1 MLVVILYTLMT
12 GLGPSVIRA
21 ALMLLFVLGGKL
33 IDRDTHSVS
42 LLSLVAV
49 LMLIYNPAYI
59 NNVSFQLSFLVTL
72 GLLTT
77 ANIVSQKLTKIPD
90 WIKIPVL
97 IPIVAQ
103 IWVAPIQMFYFNT
116 FSLYSVLA
124 NISIVS
130 MLSVISFGGFV
141 SSVLAVFPPIADVVC
156 KFIDFFLKKIHFG

>member
-1 MLVVILYTLMT
+1 
-12 GLGPSVIRA
+12 
-21 ALMLLFVLGGKL
+21 MLLFVLAGKL

-59 NNVSFQLSFLVTL
+59 NDVSFQLSFFVTF

-77 ANIVSQKLTKIPD
+77 ANFLSKKFEKIPD
-90 WIKIPVL
+90 WIKAPVL

-103 IWVAPIQMFYFNT
+103 IWIAPIQMFYFNT

-124 NISIVS
+124 NISTVS
-130 MLSVISFGGFV
+130 LLSIISFGGFV
-141 SSVLAVFPPIADVVC
+141 SSAISIIPPFAKMTC
-156 KFIDFFLKKIHFG
+156 